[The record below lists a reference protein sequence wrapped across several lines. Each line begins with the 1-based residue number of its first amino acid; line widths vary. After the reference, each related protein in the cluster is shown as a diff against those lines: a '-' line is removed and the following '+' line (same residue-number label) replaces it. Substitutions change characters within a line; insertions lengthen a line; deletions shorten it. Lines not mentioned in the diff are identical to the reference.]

1 MNPFQKIFTAPTINL
16 SAATGSGRGIKFRV
30 VVISTII
37 KTLVANSG
45 GKGKGTEP
53 RGGGRDRLTQQHE
66 VRVLST
72 YRCCVCVCVLARRKL
87 NSIKKA

>member
-1 MNPFQKIFTAPTINL
+1 MNPFQKIFTAPTISP
-16 SAATGSGRGIKFRV
+16 SAATGSERGIKFRV

-37 KTLVANSG
+37 KTLVADSG
-45 GKGKGTEP
+45 KKGKGIEP

-72 YRCCVCVCVLARRKL
+72 YRCSVCCVLARRKL

>member
-1 MNPFQKIFTAPTINL
+1 MCLIFLIFPPSGT
-16 SAATGSGRGIKFRV
+16 SESGSVAGIIVGVKV
-30 VVISTII
+30 VEII
-37 KTLVANSG
+37 KTFVANSG
-45 GKGKGTEP
+45 KKGKGTEP

-72 YRCCVCVCVLARRKL
+72 YRCRVCVCVLARRKL

>member
-1 MNPFQKIFTAPTINL
+1 MIC
-16 SAATGSGRGIKFRV
+16 
-30 VVISTII
+30 TII

-45 GKGKGTEP
+45 KKGKGIEP

-72 YRCCVCVCVLARRKL
+72 YRCRMCVLARRKL
-87 NSIKKA
+87 NSIKKAYREHRFALITVLSVYIPFGQTYSLFV